1 MDINVK
7 PAGDVTVVQI
17 RGSVDGLTAD
27 ELLATLDREV
37 DGGNVRLVADLTG
50 LDYTSSAGLRALLG
64 TLKRTRSKGGDLRL
78 AAVQP
83 PVRKVLELA
92 GFTGILKLYD
102 DVPAAIASYA
112 G

>member
-37 DGGNVRLVADLTG
+37 DAGNVRLVADLTG